1 MQFTAKDENNGTFSL
16 AVNVSNPHSQIIQ
29 MTVPLYLSD
38 LYASTTP
45 ENKRLIDFN
54 KVTLRPGE
62 NKTLEFSFDAHTLK
76 RISAD
81 GKWRAEKGT
90 FEILCGP
97 NKLSFELFNDLLF

>member
-1 MQFTAKDENNGTFSL
+1 MALTSKDEKKGTFSI
-16 AVNVSNPHSQIIQ
+16 AVNVNNPHNTPIQ
-29 MTVPLYLSD
+29 MVVPVYLRD

-45 ENKRLIDFN
+45 ENKRLIDFY
-54 KVTLRPGE
+54 KVTLRPSE

-90 FEILCGP
+90 FEIICGE
-97 NKLSFELFNDLLF
+97 NKVAFELFNDLLF